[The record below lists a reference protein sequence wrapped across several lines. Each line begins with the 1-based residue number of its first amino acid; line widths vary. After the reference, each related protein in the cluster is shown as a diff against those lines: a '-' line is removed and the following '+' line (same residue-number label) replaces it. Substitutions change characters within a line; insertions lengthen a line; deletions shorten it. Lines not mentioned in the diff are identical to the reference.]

1 MSDIWS
7 YLKGVA
13 ACQET
18 LRTTVSL
25 LGHALE
31 AGAERVARGD
41 EVVRLDEIA
50 KQVCQWQNSIVF
62 DLDTFLLPRHAR
74 AWVVIGSGG
83 IPDDVDVVTEGMSLM
98 SGKLCQPDLEGYR
111 MQGKTV
117 LAGNEFLELVVWLK
131 SEVLAG
137 RVTLPYHP
145 PGGTAT
151 TIRGKRA
158 SPSSAEP
165 GQNPAAK

>member
-1 MSDIWS
+1 MSELWG

-18 LRTTVSL
+18 LCTAVAR

-31 AGAERVARGD
+31 AGAEQVARGD
-41 EVVRLDEIA
+41 AVVRLDEIA
-50 KQVCQWQNSIVF
+50 QQVCQWQNGIVMDWEALF
-62 DLDTFLLPRHAR
+62 SLRRAR
-74 AWVVIGSGG
+74 VWVVIGTGG
-83 IPDDVDVVTEGMSLM
+83 IPDDVQLVGEGMSLM

-111 MQGKTV
+111 VQGKIV

-137 RVTLPYHP
+137 RVTLPYRLP
-145 PGGTAT
+145 EGTAT
-151 TIRGKRA
+151 AIRGERA
-158 SPSSAEP
+158 FLSSAEP
-165 GQNPAAK
+165 GQDPRAE